1 MAFIIIFIILQVI
14 AFGLTGCG
22 GGSSGNGRTG
32 KGNAT
37 GAVWQVGPAT
47 GPLRVHPSNSRYFTD
62 DSGKAI
68 YLTGSHTWN
77 NLQDISG
84 YGNQSLPGGFS
95 GYLDWLQRHHHNF
108 IRLWILEHAWDERNG
123 AIINPHPWPRT
134 GPGNALMA
142 NPS

>member
-1 MAFIIIFIILQVI
+1 MAFIIIFMILQVI
-14 AFGLTGCG
+14 ALGPTGCS

-47 GPLRVHPSNSRYFTD
+47 GPLRVHPSNPRYFTD
-62 DSGKAI
+62 GSGKAI

-84 YGNQSLPGGFS
+84 LQLPGDFS
-95 GYLDWLQRHHHNF
+95 GYLDWLQSYNHNF
-108 IRLWILEHAWDERNG
+108 I
-123 AIINPHPWPRT
+123 
-134 GPGNALMA
+134 
-142 NPS
+142 